1 MIGHWNMNN
10 GKTPLLKFKYH
21 YKIIKTEYWVII
33 YESHD
38 SDLII
43 FVILFANSSDDT
55 GLMWSMSNIFRIN
68 FIYPHTSTSS
78 YNI

>member
-1 MIGHWNMNN
+1 M
-10 GKTPLLKFKYH
+10 
-21 YKIIKTEYWVII
+21 EYWVIV

-55 GLMWSMSNIFRIN
+55 GLMW
-68 FIYPHTSTSS
+68 
-78 YNI
+78 